1 MNNSEKFPKQ
11 FSDMSSEEF
20 KKLGY
25 ATIDWIASYLE
36 NIEKYPVLPDIKYG
50 EVKKNLHAEP
60 PLKGENPEIFLR
72 DIDDQLPVW
81 VPLPLWFCSWPAEL
95 QGRSYFFHIISG

>member
-1 MNNSEKFPKQ
+1 MNSSEKFPKQ

-36 NIEKYPVLPDIKYG
+36 NIEKYPVLPDIKY
-50 EVKKNLHAEP
+50 
-60 PLKGENPEIFLR
+60 
-72 DIDDQLPVW
+72 
-81 VPLPLWFCSWPAEL
+81 
-95 QGRSYFFHIISG
+95 

>member
-36 NIEKYPVLPDIKYG
+36 NIEKYPVLPDIK
-50 EVKKNLHAEP
+50 
-60 PLKGENPEIFLR
+60 
-72 DIDDQLPVW
+72 
-81 VPLPLWFCSWPAEL
+81 
-95 QGRSYFFHIISG
+95 